1 MKEKPYHH
9 KDLKNR
15 IMKEALRILQSEGIH
30 GLSLRKIAKRLG
42 TSHAAPHRHFQDKN
56 QLLAEISEKG
66 FHILQKM
73 IMQNM
78 EAETLPSKRLKK
90 YGESYIAFA
99 AEYPQYFR
107 VMFGEN
113 FYEKNSYPE
122 CEKAGIDT
130 FNLLLS
136 VISECMDKKEIPK
149 GNPLASAISAWSAV
163 HGLSSLI
170 VDSRLEIFQEMKFN
184 TDTSFL
190 ADIVC
195 SDILNGMLTKK
206 KKILN
211 IKKT

>member
-15 IMKEALRILQSEGIH
+15 IIKEALRILQSEGIH
-30 GLSLRKIAKRLG
+30 GLSLRKIAKKLG

-66 FHILQKM
+66 FLILQKM
-73 IMQNM
+73 IVQNM
-78 EAETLPSKRLKK
+78 EHETVPSKKLKK
-90 YGESYIAFA
+90 YGESYIRFA

-122 CEKAGIDT
+122 CEKAGMDA
-130 FNLLLS
+130 FNLLLT
-136 VISECMDKKEIPK
+136 VISECMEKKEFAK

-170 VDSRLEIFQEMKFN
+170 VDNRLEIFQEMNFN
-184 TDTSFL
+184 TDTAFL
-190 ADIVC
+190 SEIVC
-195 SDILNGMLTKK
+195 TDILNGMLAKK
-206 KKILN
+206 KKTVKS
-211 IKKT
+211 KKT

>member
-1 MKEKPYHH
+1 
-9 KDLKNR
+9 
-15 IMKEALRILQSEGIH
+15 MKEALRILQSEGIH

-66 FHILQKM
+66 FHILKKM

-122 CEKAGIDT
+122 CEKAGMDT

-206 KKILN
+206 KKTLN
-211 IKKT
+211 VKKT